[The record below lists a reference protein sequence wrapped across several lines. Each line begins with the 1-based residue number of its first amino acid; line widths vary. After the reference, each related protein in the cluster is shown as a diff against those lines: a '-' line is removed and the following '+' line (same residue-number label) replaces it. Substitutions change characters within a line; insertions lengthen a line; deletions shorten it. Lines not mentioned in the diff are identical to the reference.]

1 MALSFNSDIR
11 AMFRELDVEQMIGY
25 FDLSKYDDVKSNA
38 ESIYERLADG
48 TMPCD
53 DAWPD
58 AQIAKFKMWIDEGMA
73 E

>member
-1 MALSFNSDIR
+1 VALSFNSDIR

-25 FDLSKYDDVKSNA
+25 FDLSKYEDVKSNA

-53 DAWPD
+53 G
-58 AQIAKFKMWIDEGMA
+58 E
-73 E
+73 

>member
-1 MALSFNSDIR
+1 
-11 AMFRELDVEQMIGY
+11 MFRELDVEQMIGY
-25 FDLSKYDDVKSNA
+25 FDLSKYEDVKSNA

-53 DAWPD
+53 GEWPD
-58 AQIAKFKMWIDEGMA
+58 AQIAKFKMWIDDGMV

>member
-11 AMFRELDVEQMIGY
+11 SMFRELDVVQMIGY
-25 FDLSKYDDVKSNA
+25 FDLSKYEDVKSNA

-53 DAWPD
+53 GARPD
-58 AQIAKFKMWIDEGMA
+58 AQIAKFKMWIDDGMA